1 VLFLICVDFTIYFM
15 RTNPG
20 GGLAP
25 EEVVGRDA
33 LIAELWDKLE
43 RHSVMMTAERRMGKT
58 SVLRKMLAQQPPGV
72 TAFYW
77 DLENIRSP
85 EALVREIFNKVS
97 EDLGNSQKWQGKVQQ
112 LLKNWGLGGEKIA
125 GVSLPKP
132 DLTWQQH
139 LQGMVRDLSAQVAD
153 RERWLF
159 LFDELPLAI
168 DNIRQDKGA
177 SIAMEVLDTLRSLR
191 QDYPQIRMVYTG
203 SIGLHHVVAELRKQG
218 YRNAPTNDLPPVEV
232 EPLAEYDAW
241 KLAQDLLIG
250 ENVKTADLAAVSQEI
265 ASAVDGNAFYIHH
278 SVAKLK
284 GIAQPIDVPQVEA
297 MLQAAVRQYDIWDLG
312 YFVKRIDSYYGDNT
326 KLALLA
332 LDELAPESA
341 LTIGDWWNRVSIQT
355 PDLDKEAFRST
366 LNLLEQDH
374 YICRNDAGAY
384 RFRFSLVQRY
394 WHQQRGN

>member
-1 VLFLICVDFTIYFM
+1 M

-25 EEVVGRDA
+25 AEVVGRDV
-33 LIAELWDKLE
+33 LIADLWDKLE

-58 SVLRKMLAQQPPGV
+58 SVLKKMLAQQSPGV

-177 SIAMEVLDTLRSLR
+177 SIAMEVLDTLRSIR

-218 YRNAPTNDLPPVEV
+218 YRNAPTNDLPSVEV

-250 ENVKTADLAAVSQEI
+250 ENVKTADLAAVSQAI

-278 SVAKLK
+278 CVARLK
-284 GIAQPIDVPQVEA
+284 GIAQPIDVPQVTA
-297 MLQAAVRQYDIWDLG
+297 MIQAAVRQYDVWDLG
-312 YFVKRIDSYYGDNT
+312 YFVKRIDSYYGDNA

-341 LTIGDWWNRVSIQT
+341 LAIGDWWNRVSIQT
-355 PDLDKEAFRST
+355 PNLDKEAFRST

-384 RFRFSLVQRY
+384 KFRFLLVQRY

>member
-1 VLFLICVDFTIYFM
+1 M

-33 LIAELWDKLE
+33 LIAELWGKLE
-43 RHSVMMTAERRMGKT
+43 RHGVMMTAERRMGKT
-58 SVLRKMLAQQPPGV
+58 SVLTKMRAQPPQGV

-153 RERWLF
+153 QERWLF

-177 SIAMEVLDTLRSLR
+177 SIAMEVLDTLRSIR

-232 EPLAEYDAW
+232 EPLAEDDAW
-241 KLAQDLLIG
+241 RLAQDLLIG
-250 ENVKTADLAAVSQEI
+250 EKVATDDLAAVSQAI
-265 ASAVDGNAFYIHH
+265 SSAVDGNAFYIHH
-278 SVAKLK
+278 CVARLK
-284 GIAQPIDVPQVEA
+284 GITQPIAPLAPKVIDVAQVEA
-297 MLQAAVRQYDIWDLG
+297 MLQAAVRQYDVWDLG
-312 YFVKRIDSYYGDNT
+312 YFEKRIGSYYGDNA

-341 LTIGDWWNRVSIQT
+341 LTASDWWKRVSIQT
-355 PDLDKEAFRST
+355 PDLDKDVFRST

-374 YICRNDAGAY
+374 YICRNDGGAY
-384 RFRFSLVQRY
+384 KFRFSLVQRY

>member
-1 VLFLICVDFTIYFM
+1 M

-25 EEVVGRDA
+25 AEVVGRDA
-33 LIAELWDKLE
+33 LIADLWDKLE

-139 LQGMVRDLSAQVAD
+139 LQGMVRDLSAKVED

-168 DNIRQDKGA
+168 LFQKGFANDNIRQDKGA
-177 SIAMEVLDTLRSLR
+177 SIAMEVLDTLRSIR
-191 QDYPQIRMVYTG
+191 QDYPQIRMALATG
-203 SIGLHHVVAELRKQG
+203 
-218 YRNAPTNDLPPVEV
+218 
-232 EPLAEYDAW
+232 
-241 KLAQDLLIG
+241 
-250 ENVKTADLAAVSQEI
+250 
-265 ASAVDGNAFYIHH
+265 
-278 SVAKLK
+278 
-284 GIAQPIDVPQVEA
+284 
-297 MLQAAVRQYDIWDLG
+297 
-312 YFVKRIDSYYGDNT
+312 
-326 KLALLA
+326 
-332 LDELAPESA
+332 ELAIW
-341 LTIGDWWNRVSIQT
+341 LT
-355 PDLDKEAFRST
+355 K
-366 LNLLEQDH
+366 
-374 YICRNDAGAY
+374 
-384 RFRFSLVQRY
+384 
-394 WHQQRGN
+394 

>member
-1 VLFLICVDFTIYFM
+1 VLFLTCVDFTIYFM

-33 LIAELWDKLE
+33 LIADLWDKLE

-58 SVLRKMLAQQPPGV
+58 SILRKMLAQQPPGV

-139 LQGMVRDLSAQVAD
+139 LQGMVRDLSAQVED

-168 DNIRQDKGA
+168 DNIRQDQGA

-203 SIGLHHVVAELRKQG
+203 SIGLHHVVTELRKQG

-250 ENVKTADLAAVSQEI
+250 EKVATDDLAAVSQAI

-278 SVAKLK
+278 SVARLK
-284 GIAQPIDVPQVEA
+284 GVSQPIDVAQVAA
-297 MLQAAVRQYDIWDLG
+297 MLQAAVLQAAVRQYDVWDLG

-341 LTIGDWWNRVSIQT
+341 LTISDWWNRVSIQT

-374 YICRNDAGAY
+374 YIC
-384 RFRFSLVQRY
+384 
-394 WHQQRGN
+394 

>member
-1 VLFLICVDFTIYFM
+1 M

-25 EEVVGRDA
+25 EEVVGRDV
-33 LIAELWDKLE
+33 LIADLWGKLE

-58 SVLRKMLAQQPPGV
+58 SVLRKMLAQQPQGV

-125 GVSLPKP
+125 GISLPKP

-139 LQGMVRDLSAQVAD
+139 LQGIVRDLSAQVED

-168 DNIRQDKGA
+168 LFQRGFANDNIRQDKGA
-177 SIAMEVLDTLRSLR
+177 SIAMEVLDTLRSIR

-203 SIGLHHVVAELRKQG
+203 SIGLHHVVAELKAQG
-218 YRNAPTNDLPPVEV
+218 YRNAPTNDLPHVDV
-232 EPLAEYDAW
+232 EPLNEADAL
-241 KLAQDLLIG
+241 KLARDLLLG
-250 ENVKTADLAAVSQEI
+250 ENIVTDNLAEVSKAI
-265 ASAVDGNAFYIHH
+265 VSTVDAIPFYIHH
-278 SVAKLK
+278 IVFKLK
-284 GIAQPIDVPQVEA
+284 GTATPVTVERVA
-297 MLQAAVRQYDIWDLG
+297 TTIQACIQQYNIWDMG
-312 YFVKRIDSYYGDNT
+312 YYEERINSYYGDKA

-332 LDELAPESA
+332 LDELAPGSV
-341 LTIGDWWNRVSIQT
+341 LTFGDWWNRVSIQT
-355 PDLDKEAFRST
+355 PDLDKDVFRST

-384 RFRFSLVQRY
+384 QFRFSLVRRY

>member
-1 VLFLICVDFTIYFM
+1 MLFLICVNFTSYSM

-33 LIAELWDKLE
+33 LIADLWDKLE

-85 EALVREIFNKVS
+85 EALVREIFNKVN

-139 LQGMVRDLSAQVAD
+139 LQGMVRDLSSQVED

-177 SIAMEVLDTLRSLR
+177 SIAMEVLDTLRSIR

-203 SIGLHHVVAELRKQG
+203 SIGLHHVVAELKAQG
-218 YRNAPTNDLPPVEV
+218 YRNAPTNDLPPIEV
-232 EPLAEYDAW
+232 EPLNQSDAL
-241 KLAQDLLIG
+241 KLARDLLIG
-250 ENVKTADLAAVSQEI
+250 EGLVIDDLEQVSKAI
-265 ASAVDGNAFYIHH
+265 VSTVDAIPFYIHH
-278 SVAKLK
+278 TVSKLK
-284 GIAQPIDVPQVEA
+284 ALATPVTAIQVKA
-297 MLQAAVRQYDIWDLG
+297 TIQACIQQYNIWDMG
-312 YFVKRIDSYYGDNT
+312 YYEERINSYYGAKV

-374 YICRNDAGAY
+374 YICRNDEGAY

>member
-1 VLFLICVDFTIYFM
+1 M

-43 RHSVMMTAERRMGKT
+43 RHGVMMTAERRMGKT

-112 LLKNWGLGGEKIA
+112 LLKNWGGGTIA

-139 LQGMVRDLSAQVAD
+139 LQGMVRDLSAQVED

-177 SIAMEVLDTLRSLR
+177 SIAMEVLDTLRSIR

-241 KLAQDLLIG
+241 RLAQDLLMG
-250 ENVKTADLAAVSQEI
+250 EKVETADLAAVSQAI
-265 ASAVDGNAFYIHH
+265 ALAVDGNAFYIHH
-278 SVAKLK
+278 CVARLK
-284 GIAQPIDVPQVEA
+284 GIAQPIDAAQVET
-297 MLQAAVRQYDIWDLG
+297 MLQTAVRHYDVWDLG
-312 YFVKRIDSYYGDNT
+312 YFVKRIDSYYGENA

-332 LDELAPESA
+332 LDKLAPGSA

>member
-1 VLFLICVDFTIYFM
+1 MLFSIYVNFASYFM

-33 LIAELWDKLE
+33 LIADLWDKLE

-58 SVLRKMLAQQPPGV
+58 SVLRKMLTQQPPGV

-85 EALVREIFNKVS
+85 EALVREIFNKVN
-97 EDLGNSQKWQGKVQQ
+97 EDLGNSQKWQGKMQQ

-139 LQGMVRDLSAQVAD
+139 LQGMVRDLSAQAED

-168 DNIRQDKGA
+168 DNIRQDRGA
-177 SIAMEVLDTLRSLR
+177 SIAMEVLDTLRSIR

-203 SIGLHHVVAELRKQG
+203 SIGLHHVVAELRQQG
-218 YRNAPTNDLPPVEV
+218 YRNAPTNDLPSVEV
-232 EPLAEYDAW
+232 EPLAEDDAG
-241 KLAQDLLIG
+241 KLAQDLLMG
-250 ENVKTADLAAVSQEI
+250 EKVATENLAAVSQAI

-278 SVAKLK
+278 SVARLK
-284 GIAQPIDVPQVEA
+284 GIAQPIDVAQVEA
-297 MLQAAVRQYDIWDLG
+297 MLQAAVRQYDVWDLG
-312 YFVKRIDSYYGDNT
+312 YFEKRIGSYYGDNT

-341 LTIGDWWNRVSIQT
+341 LTIVDWWNRVSIQI
-355 PDLDKEAFRST
+355 PDLDKEVFRST